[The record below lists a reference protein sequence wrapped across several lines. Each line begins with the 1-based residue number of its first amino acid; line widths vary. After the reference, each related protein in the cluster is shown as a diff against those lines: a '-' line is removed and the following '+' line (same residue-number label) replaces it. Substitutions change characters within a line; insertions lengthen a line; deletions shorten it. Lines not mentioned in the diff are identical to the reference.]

1 MNAKQQNY
9 QKQQTNNIV
18 SVNNDWGSQKIP
30 YSQEAEEAVIGA
42 ILVSPALFTIV
53 DTFLKSDDFFMLRH
67 KFIWQAFTRLDERS
81 QVIDYLTVVQELR
94 DMNKL
99 AEIGGPAYLTQLI
112 NLTPDS
118 THAEVYGR
126 LVERGATRRRLMA
139 ISDEMKALALNDDI
153 TIEQVI
159 TESEAKFFDVV
170 GPYRSQS
177 APTLNEALEQ
187 YLNLI
192 QQRVQ
197 YRLDGGTATFGV
209 PTGLRDL
216 DAVLKG
222 LHRRTVTI
230 VGGVTGMGKTSFCM
244 TVALNAASL
253 GVRVAYIPLERDREW
268 VINRLLAMETGIDRQ
283 RITNGELTKAEF
295 QRLVAASERIGSLP
309 IYVYE
314 KPHEEGWSMTP
325 KLLVS
330 TSKAIALE
338 HGLDLLIVD
347 HMGCMT
353 SGGQRVGY
361 DDKAYV
367 SSSMPITAQK
377 LNVPLLVAAQVN
389 VRKVNARPLKRR
401 RPELGDLEYV
411 GEKDMDTCLF
421 LYRDSVYNPKAEDK
435 TLTEIIRA
443 KDRDGGQLGTSF
455 AQYNGERY
463 LDVPR
468 QEPVERDMKHLEP
481 QGHWADKYEK

>member
-1 MNAKQQNY
+1 MSAKQQNY
-9 QKQQTNNIV
+9 QKRPPENITKV
-18 SVNNDWGSQKIP
+18 DNQGWGSQKIP
-30 YSQEAEEAVIGA
+30 YSQEAEEAVIGSVLVNPNVFI
-42 ILVSPALFTIV
+42 ILVN
-53 DTFLKSDDFFMLRH
+53 FLKADDFFILRH
-67 KFIWQAFTRLDERS
+67 QYIWEALIRLTDRGDA
-81 QVIDYLTVVQELR
+81 IDYLTVIQVLK
-94 DMNKL
+94 DMGKL
-99 AEIGGPAYLTQLI
+99 GDIGGPNYLTQLI
-112 NLTPDS
+112 NNTPNS
-118 THAEVYGR
+118 TLFEMYGQ
-126 LVERGATRRRLMA
+126 LVQRAATRRRLMA
-139 ISDEMKALALNDDI
+139 ASDEMKALAVNEDI

-159 TESEAKFFDVV
+159 TESESKFFDVV
-170 GPYRSQS
+170 GPYRSQN
-177 APTLNEALEQ
+177 APTLAESLDK
-187 YLNLI
+187 YLNEI
-192 QQRVQ
+192 QERVQ
-197 YRLDGGTATFGV
+197 YRLDGGTASFGV

-230 VGGVTGMGKTSFCM
+230 VGGVTGMGKTSFVM

-309 IYVYE
+309 IHVYE

-325 KLLVS
+325 KLLLS

-367 SSSMPITAQK
+367 SSAMPVVAQK
-377 LNVPLLVAAQVN
+377 LNVPMLIAAQIN
-389 VRKVNARPLKRR
+389 VRKVNARSIKRR

-411 GEKDMDTCLF
+411 GEKDMDSCLF
-421 LYRDSVYNPKAEDK
+421 LYRDAVYNQKAEDK
-435 TLTEIIRA
+435 TLTEILRV
-443 KDRDGGQLGTSF
+443 KDRDGGSLGTTF

-463 LDVPR
+463 LDLPR
-468 QEPVERDMKHLEP
+468 NEPVERDMKQMEP
-481 QGHWADKYEK
+481 QPHWSDR